1 MEFRAKTKFVRV
13 SPYKLRPIADV
24 VRGKSIP
31 FALAWLETHR
41 VGRVRPIQKLI
52 ESAVANAH
60 NVDNVAPD
68 KLFIKELCVDQGPIV
83 SYYKPGAQG
92 RANPQRKRLSH
103 IKVILQ
109 VAQEQGKK

>member
-13 SPYKLRPIADV
+13 SPYKLRPIADI

-41 VGRVRPIQKLI
+41 VQRVRPIQKLI
-52 ESAVANAH
+52 KSAVANAQQ
-60 NVDNVAPD
+60 NGEIAEN
-68 KLFIKELCVDQGPIV
+68 KLMIKELCVDQGPIID
-83 SYYKPGAQG
+83 YFKPGAQG

-109 VAQEQGKK
+109 VVSGQGKE